1 MALKDISARVT
12 APARVGGL
20 SLADMALIALLLIAL
35 FGVPALNALPPES
48 GLRMPDYMIGVLGKF
63 WCFAMLALAH
73 GLVWGYAGPLSLGH
87 GAFFGLGGYCMGM
100 YLARQKAISSGN
112 ELPEFM
118 VFLNWESMPWW
129 WSGTDM
135 FPVALL
141 LILGVP
147 GALAFLF
154 GYFTFRSRIS
164 GVYFSIISQ
173 AMVFALMLA
182 FSRSELGF
190 GGKTGLTNF
199 SQILGFPVANHGTRI
214 GIYVVTVLALAG
226 SYLLCRW
233 IVRSKLGQVLV
244 AIREAEER
252 VRFLGYPADRIK
264 LFVFVLS
271 AMIAGLGGALYVPQA
286 GIINPSEF
294 EPAQSIEVAAWVAV
308 GGRGTLFGPIL
319 GALGVNAAKS
329 WLTGFAPELWLF
341 VLGALFIGVT
351 LFLPKGLAGLWPQ
364 VREAIASRRATGR
377 RGGGHG

>member
-1 MALKDISARVT
+1 MALTRVT
-12 APARVGGL
+12 QA
-20 SLADMALIALLLIAL
+20 LAGSRGRRLGAQEIALIAIFLLALI
-35 FGVPALNALPPES
+35 GVPLLNGLPD
-48 GLRMPDYMIGVLGKF
+48 GTVLHVPDYMIGVLGKF
-63 WCFAMLALAH
+63 LCFAMLALAH

-87 GAFFGLGGYCMGM
+87 GAFFGLGAYCMGM
-100 YLARQKAISSGN
+100 YLVRQTAAAKDQA
-112 ELPEFM
+112 LPEFM
-118 VFLNWESMPWW
+118 VFLNWQEVPWW
-129 WSGTDM
+129 WTGTDL
-135 FPVALL
+135 FPVAVA
-141 LILGVP
+141 LILLVP

-199 SQILGFPVANHGTRI
+199 STILGFEVANQSTRI
-214 GIYVVTVLALAG
+214 GVYVATVLALAA

-233 IVRSKLGQVLV
+233 IVRSKMGQVLV

-252 VRFLGYPADRIK
+252 VRFLGYPADRVK

-308 GGRGTLFGPIL
+308 GGRGTLFGPIV

-341 VLGALFIGVT
+341 VLGGLFIAVT

-364 VREAIASRRATGR
+364 VRAALAKR
-377 RGGGHG
+377 RGGRDG

>member
-1 MALKDISARVT
+1 MTLKPASTRLPAAGVGRLPGRVT
-12 APARVGGL
+12 RAD
-20 SLADMALIALLLIAL
+20 LALLALLLFVL
-35 FGVPALNALPPES
+35 FGVPALNLLPDGSALR
-48 GLRMPDYMIGVLGKF
+48 LPDYMIGVLGKF

-73 GLVWGYAGPLSLGH
+73 GLLWGYAGPLSLGH

-100 YLARQKAISSGN
+100 YLAQQKAISAGN
-112 ELPEFM
+112 QLPEFM
-118 VFLNWESMPWW
+118 VFLNWDHLPWW
-129 WSGTDM
+129 WTGTEL

-141 LILGVP
+141 FILGVP
-147 GALAFLF
+147 GLLAFVF

-199 SQILGFPVANHGTRI
+199 SQILGFSVADQGTRI
-214 GIYVVTVLALAG
+214 GIYMVTVLALAG

-233 IVRSKLGQVLV
+233 IVRSKLGQVLI

-252 VRFLGYPADRIK
+252 VRFLGYPADRVK

-308 GGRGTLFGPIL
+308 GGRGTLVGPIL

-329 WLTGFAPELWLF
+329 WLTGVAPELWLF
-341 VLGALFIGVT
+341 FLGALFIAVT
-351 LFLPKGLAGLWPQ
+351 LFLPKGLAGVWPQ
-364 VREAIASRRATGR
+364 IRASLAKQ

>member
-1 MALKDISARVT
+1 MALKDVSARVT
-12 APARVGGL
+12 ARPRIGRL
-20 SLADMALIALLLIAL
+20 SLADAALVALLLIAL
-35 FGVPALNALPPES
+35 LGVPALNALPAES
-48 GLRMPDYMIGVLGKF
+48 GLKLPDYMIGVLGKF
-63 WCFAMLALAH
+63 FCFAMLALAH

-100 YLARQKAISSGN
+100 YLARQKAISDGN

-129 WSGTDM
+129 WTGTHLA
-135 FPVALL
+135 PVALL
-141 LILGVP
+141 LILLVP

-199 SQILGFPVANHGTRI
+199 STVLGFSVSDHGTRI
-214 GIYVVTVLALAG
+214 GIYAVTVLALAG

-341 VLGALFIGVT
+341 VLGALFIAVT

-364 VREAIASRRATGR
+364 VRDAIQRR